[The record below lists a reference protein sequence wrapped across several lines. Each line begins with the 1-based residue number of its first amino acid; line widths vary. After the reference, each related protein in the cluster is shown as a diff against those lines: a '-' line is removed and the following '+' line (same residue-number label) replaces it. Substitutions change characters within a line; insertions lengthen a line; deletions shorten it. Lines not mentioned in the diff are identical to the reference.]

1 MVSRGV
7 LAFAALAMLTG
18 PAAAGGFRCEPGCT
32 RQITLP
38 PIYGTLTEP
47 VLLGTSYKA
56 EIVLPEYRTVAETVQ
71 VAPAR
76 REWRVTRDA
85 WGRKATG
92 WVSVPPAFAV
102 RQRVVMVRPPSVV
115 PAPNEPVFG
124 TRYRSVQLAPAR
136 RAWVPR
142 AYATF
147 VEAGFP
153 AY

>member
-1 MVSRGV
+1 MVSRSV
-7 LAFAALAMLTG
+7 LGFAALAALAG
-18 PAAAGGFRCEPGCT
+18 PAAAGGFGCERGCARLT
-32 RQITLP
+32 TLP
-38 PIYGTLTEP
+38 PVYGTLAQP
-47 VLLGTSYKA
+47 VLLGTSYKD

-76 REWRVTRDA
+76 HEWRVTRDA
-85 WGRKATG
+85 WGRKVAG

-102 RQRVVMVRPPSVV
+102 RQRVVMVRPPAVV
-115 PAPNEPVFG
+115 PASNEPIFG